1 MLEKKA
7 IKLRGSDGILVH
19 PDESCEI
26 RVLEIILDSATL
38 KNIDKSELIITIH
51 EQRVKN
57 FDLDNPQ
64 GENVEYPVKLQ
75 NLFELYK
82 KIEGHEYK
90 EPSLDDLKLRY
101 KFRL

>member
-19 PDESCEI
+19 PDESYEI
-26 RVLEIILDSATL
+26 KVLEIILDNATL
-38 KNIDKSELIITIH
+38 KNMDKNELIVTMH
-51 EQRVKN
+51 CQRVKN
-57 FDLDNPQ
+57 FDANNPQ
-64 GENVEYPVKLQ
+64 WENVEYPVKLQ
-75 NLFELYK
+75 DLFELYK
-82 KIEGHEYK
+82 KIESHEYK